1 MPLWGCFFSVII
13 AGATGG
19 LVNAFLSNNG
29 FVVPTKIIAGTST
42 IWRPGVLGNV
52 FVGSVA
58 STAAWAMYG
67 PVANTTIRS
76 FSQAEDF
83 RPFVIGLSLIIGIG
97 GARWLSNEVDK
108 RLLRTVGQRLAR
120 DVDDPEIARVAA
132 TALENDS
139 PAECL
144 EKLLRLGA

>member
-1 MPLWGCFFSVII
+1 MPLWGCFLSVMI
-13 AGATGG
+13 AGAIGG
-19 LVNAFLSNNG
+19 VVNAFFSNNG
-29 FVVPTKIIAGTST
+29 FVLPTKIIAGTST

-52 FVGSVA
+52 FVGAVA
-58 STAAWAMYG
+58 SMAAWAMYG
-67 PVANTTIRS
+67 PLANTTIRS
-76 FSQAEDF
+76 FNQAEDF
-83 RPFVIGLSLIIGIG
+83 RPFAIGSSFLIGLS

-108 RLLRTVGQRLAR
+108 LLLRKTGQRLAQK
-120 DVDDPEIARVAA
+120 VDDPEIARMAT